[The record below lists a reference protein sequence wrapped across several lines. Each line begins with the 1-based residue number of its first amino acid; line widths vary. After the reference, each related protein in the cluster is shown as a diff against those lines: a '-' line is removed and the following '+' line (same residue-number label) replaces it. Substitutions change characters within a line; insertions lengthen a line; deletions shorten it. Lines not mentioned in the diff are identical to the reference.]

1 MNYMYPVRIIVVC
14 FFTCIFLISYIGGIA
29 GADESLETSA
39 FETTN
44 FGSVDLSQPHT
55 ISDIIEGS
63 VIITEETSDDKI
75 PYDPA
80 LQFEKLQ
87 AAIET
92 ANTQAAN
99 DSANLS
105 EALIRADDIS
115 VNISEALEKIA
126 IVSEIAAEK
135 RAALDAALA
144 GTTGY

>member
-1 MNYMYPVRIIVVC
+1 MYPVRIIVVC
-14 FFTCIFLISYIGGIA
+14 FFTCILSISYIGGIA